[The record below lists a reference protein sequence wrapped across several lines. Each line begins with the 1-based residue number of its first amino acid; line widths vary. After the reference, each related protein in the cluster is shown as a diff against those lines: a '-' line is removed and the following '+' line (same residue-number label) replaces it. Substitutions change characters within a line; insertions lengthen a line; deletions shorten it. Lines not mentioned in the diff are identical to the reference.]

1 MSKVLKVVAI
11 VAVAVAVVVFA
22 PAIGAALASVA
33 GSLGITVAGS
43 AIASYLVGMAIT
55 TALTAALTLFRK
67 APSMSNSMADRLS
80 TSVNPTA
87 PRKIVFGLTAAGN
100 DVRFFETYGKKKD
113 RYAQAVAL
121 ASHRIN
127 GIRGFY
133 VENDL
138 AWNGVSIVS
147 HTDGIESV
155 RAVTEGRPGNG
166 FNLGSGSFWRST
178 ASFTGCA
185 YIAITWKLSNDA
197 WPSGIPSSSRTI
209 VEGCPVYDPRLDG
222 TRGGSGSHRIDDQNT
237 WGWRNGGVEIGRNP
251 ALALLT
257 YLVGWKINGKLVWGM
272 GIPAANIDFDSFRTY
287 ANLCEEQVAVQG
299 GGSVQRY
306 QCDGIFSTADA
317 HDTVI
322 NAITAAMGSTKMVDV
337 GGAYT
342 LIGGYDDTAGPKV
355 GLTLDDIVGAAGS
368 STPYVW
374 LPAPASRERFN
385 IVRGRFAD
393 PSNLYQL
400 SDWGDPIEQPALADD
415 IPRTLN
421 LDLGCVSRPETC
433 QRIAKQ
439 FLLREYLTPGKF
451 SATFGPNAFAAQVG
465 SIVTLTIPQLGW
477 NAKLFRVEEQAET
490 HDMFSQMTLREESAA
505 IYSWDREE
513 KPLPPNIRPTG
524 YDPND
529 TLTPEAFTV
538 TSQSYAGANNYNV
551 SEVHVSWKPED
562 SGRVTGIQIY
572 SRPVGVDAW
581 TEQAALHDA
590 RTGAFIF
597 TSNAPGID
605 IEVRARFRM
614 ANAIYGPW
622 ISTGVTTVPVEIID
636 NSARD
641 DAKSAGDKADSAKD
655 LADKADNK
663 ADTVTKNLVGE
674 KLAAVLQKQIDDIS
688 ALHITYGVGALSA
701 STALAKKN
709 QVAIRTLE
717 TRVEKDRS
725 VVSEE
730 LLQLT
735 SRLGKSESGLSE
747 FRQTVANANYAS
759 VTSVDKMIAKYGEG
773 VTAYQIAEKAS
784 YAADKSAFSKSL
796 EEMGAKVVEEG
807 KIREG
812 KISELRNV
820 ILDENGNIRVE
831 KISELGAKITEAVDG
846 KMTEFEGAIKEVEK
860 AYKDGD
866 AVVAESV
873 KTLSSS
879 ITGPNGEIEKVKAV
893 IEQVQK
899 TSADLNNATAEDVK
913 KLSTRLNDVG
923 GATIEQAFKTVAD
936 KVDGVSS
943 EYTLKVQTDQN
954 GQKYIAGMGIA
965 IENGVSAIAFAA
977 DAFSIT
983 TPGGTPKK
991 LFYADTN
998 GVYMPNVRVDTLKA
1012 GAIDFEFLNRQSMNN
1027 AASGYQALPGGL
1039 WLMWGQYRSYIAEEK
1054 SITVQ
1059 FPVAFPNICL
1069 SFTATPYI
1077 SYASNARDL
1086 YIQVV
1091 GDATVSG
1098 ATIYTQ
1104 GYKGSAALDGFN
1116 WFAVGK

>member
-22 PAIGAALASVA
+22 PAIGAALAHVA
-33 GSLGITVAGS
+33 GSLGITVTGS

-55 TALTAALTLFRK
+55 TALTASMTLFRK

-100 DVRFFETYGKKKD
+100 DVRFFETYGNKKD
-113 RYAQAVAL
+113 RYVQAIAL

-127 GIRGFY
+127 AIRGFY

-138 AWNGVSIVS
+138 AWNGSTLVS
-147 HTDGIESV
+147 HSDGIESI
-155 RAVTEGRPGNG
+155 RAVPEGRPGNG
-166 FNLGSGSFWRST
+166 FAIGSGAYWKSS
-178 ASFTGCA
+178 ACFTGCA

-197 WPSGIPSSSRTI
+197 WPSGIPASARTV
-209 VEGCPVYDPRLDG
+209 VEGCPVYDPRLDSA
-222 TRGGSGSHRIDDQNT
+222 RGGSGSHRIDNQST
-237 WGWRNGGVEIGRNP
+237 WGWRNGSTEIGRNP

-257 YLVGWKINGKLVWGM
+257 YLIGWKINGKLVWGM
-272 GIPAANIDFDSFRTY
+272 GIPAANIDFDSFKTY
-287 ANLCEEQVAVQG
+287 ANICEEQVATQG

-306 QCDGIFSTADA
+306 TCDGIFSTADA

-355 GLTLDDIVGAAGS
+355 GLTLSDIVGAAGS
-368 STPYVW
+368 STPYIW

-400 SDWGDPIEQPALADD
+400 SDWGDPIEQPTLADD
-415 IPRTLN
+415 VPRTMN

-490 HDMFSQMTLREESAA
+490 HDMFYQMTLREESAA
-505 IYSWDREE
+505 VYAWDREE
-513 KPLPPNIRPTG
+513 KPLPANIRPTG

-529 TLTPEAFTV
+529 TLSPAAFIV
-538 TSQSYAGANNYNV
+538 TSQNYQGANNYNV
-551 SEVHVSWKPED
+551 SEVHVGWTPET

-590 RTGAFIF
+590 RTGSFIF

-614 ANAIYGPW
+614 SSAVYGPW
-622 ISTGVTTVPVEIID
+622 ITTGVTTAPVETVD
-636 NSARD
+636 NSAREN
-641 DAKSAGDKADSAKD
+641 AKNA
-655 LADKADNK
+655 ADKADVAQGTANTADGK
-663 ADTVTKNLVGE
+663 ADAITRNLVGS
-674 KLAAVLQKQIDDIS
+674 KLTNLLLSKIDEQAALSIEYGAAAISAASALANTNLTAIQTLQTRIDDN
-688 ALHITYGVGALSA
+688 GD
-701 STALAKKN
+701 K
-709 QVAIRTLE
+709 VAE
-717 TRVEKDRS
+717 DF
-725 VVSEE
+725 
-730 LLQLT
+730 LQLT
-735 SRLGKSESGLSE
+735 SRLDESEKKLAGINVKGDIEAGLTE
-747 FRQTVANANYAS
+747 LRRTIANANYAS
-759 VTSVDKMIAKYGEG
+759 VETVDKKIAKYGEN
-773 VTAYQIAEKAS
+773 VSAWQVQEEKARVD
-784 YAADKSAFSKSL
+784 ADSAVIKTVD
-796 EEMGAKVVEEG
+796 EVGARVTKEG
-807 KIREG
+807 TVRE
-812 KISELRNV
+812 
-820 ILDENGNIRVE
+820 
-831 KISELGAKITEAVDG
+831 A
-846 KMTEFEGAIKEVEK
+846 AIKDLREILID
-860 AYKDGD
+860 KDGNLIAQRIQGLGTRITVNFGGKPVTLESAIQTID
-866 AVVAESV
+866 TSYKTATGTVAESV
-873 KTLSSS
+873 KTLASRM
-879 ITGPNGEIEKVKAV
+879 
-893 IEQVQK
+893 
-899 TSADLNNATAEDVK
+899 D
-913 KLSTRLNDVG
+913 DVG
-923 GATIEQAFKTVAD
+923 GATIEEAFKTVAD
-936 KVDGVSS
+936 KVSGVSS
-943 EYTLKVQTDQN
+943 QYTLKVQTDQN

-965 IENGVSAIAFAA
+965 IENGVSAIAFSADSFRIVTPGEASRQLFFA
-977 DAFSIT
+977 DA
-983 TPGGTPKK
+983 
-991 LFYADTN
+991 D
-998 GVYMPNVRVDTLKA
+998 GVYMPNVRVDKLKA
-1012 GAIDFEFLNRQSMNN
+1012 GAIDFEFLNRQSMDNP
-1027 AASGYQALPGGL
+1027 ASGYQALPGGL
-1039 WLMWGQYRSYIAEEK
+1039 WLMWGQYRAYIAEER

-1059 FPVAFPNICL
+1059 FPISFPNICL

-1077 SYASNARDL
+1077 NYASNARDL